1 MHVFEFDPIFT
12 SEIVL
17 RGLSKPKDK
26 MYQAIEPNGSEDSWL
41 EDLLQ
46 LAEKIDPVRF
56 NLGMMVVIVALS
68 ALFSIS
74 LWLLAVRWFAW
85 TVPSETGFLVFCIA
99 ALVSFTVGAP
109 AVYFGFA
116 LISRIQSIE
125 LQLRQALATADLAN
139 RSKTEF
145 LANMSHEVRTPLNGI
160 LGMANVL
167 ETTHIDYEQKE
178 ALRVIKESGDVLM
191 AIISEVLDLSKI
203 DSGLVTLDPAPQPL
217 STVLSACVDLFR
229 AKAKEGGNELS
240 FTIGPDV
247 PEMAIYDSVRVR
259 QCLANL
265 ISNAVKFTKGGKISI
280 VLNAST
286 TADGWLVCLQVKDT
300 GIGIAPKDFLR
311 LFKPFQQVGS
321 ATSQIYGGTGLGL
334 AISHRLAQVMGGDL
348 TVSSVA
354 GVGSD
359 FCLSFKAGV
368 FQFKAPEVADNADV
382 GCNVDSCLE
391 GVRVLVVDDVGT
403 NRLVATTMLKA
414 LGASCFE
421 AKDGKSAIEFARS
434 ESLDVILLDIRM
446 PDIDGF
452 AVLKEIRALEGA
464 PSYVPIVALTADVFS
479 GRLEDYLALGFASYL
494 IKPLR
499 IEDLK
504 RQICAATSTTAV
516 AGAIE
521 RTFSS

>member
-1 MHVFEFDPIFT
+1 MHQSID
-12 SEIVL
+12 L
-17 RGLSKPKDK
+17 KGSK
-26 MYQAIEPNGSEDSWL
+26 GSWL

-74 LWLLAVRWFAW
+74 LWLLAVRWFDL

-99 ALVSFTVGAP
+99 ALVSFIVGAP

-125 LQLRQALATADLAN
+125 LQLRQALAAADLAN

-167 ETTHIDYEQKE
+167 ETTHINDEQKE

-203 DSGLVTLDPAPQPL
+203 DSGLVTLDLAPQPL
-217 STVLSACVDLFR
+217 GTVLSACVDLFR
-229 AKAKEGGNELS
+229 AKAKERGNVLS
-240 FTIGPDV
+240 FTIEPNV

-280 VLNAST
+280 ALNASA

-300 GIGIAPKDFLR
+300 GIGIAPNDFAR

-348 TVSSVA
+348 KVSSVV
-354 GVGSD
+354 GVGSH

-368 FQFKAPEVADNADV
+368 FQGKTQEVTDNA
-382 GCNVDSCLE
+382 GACCNVDDCLK

-403 NRLVATTMLKA
+403 NRLVAKTMLQS
-414 LGASCFE
+414 LGASCLE
-421 AKDGKSAIEFARS
+421 AKDGKAAIEVARN
-434 ESLDVILLDIRM
+434 EPLDVILLDIRM
-446 PDIDGF
+446 PDMDGF
-452 AVLKEIRALEGA
+452 DVLKEIRALEGA
-464 PSYVPIVALTADVFS
+464 PSCIPIVALTADVFS
-479 GRLEDYLALGFASYL
+479 GKLEDYLALGFTSYL

-499 IEDLK
+499 IENLK
-504 RQICAATSTTAV
+504 RNICAAASTRAV
-516 AGAIE
+516 VRAFKG
-521 RTFSS
+521 TFPP